1 MAKRKEA
8 MMYVEWLKLVNCGEY
23 AHPKGTQLFDSQ
35 AAERIT
41 DSFHSLRGRLM
52 RRFQGL
58 PIFIGHPD
66 DPEFGSKNHRVYG
79 HIENMKVEDNALW
92 VLVKW
97 TNIGQELFKKG
108 ILRHLSP
115 RWLTT
120 PTQDGKLSP
129 KRLLSVGLTNHPN
142 IRCDHASKVEKVDG
156 QMASSENGSVEN
168 FEIDGQENNQYV
180 NPENILPESK
190 EEQPG
195 QQVTD
200 SVDENILI
208 LPSQIVLHTVSQTED
223 LKQPI
228 FNKSNCE
235 RILELVFERMQKFS
249 EKYNDAWN
257 AVKRSNPTLFDK
269 NF

>member
-1 MAKRKEA
+1 MAKEREEV
-8 MMYVEWLKLVNCGEY
+8 MHVEWLKLVNCGEY
-23 AHPKGTQLFDSQ
+23 AHPKGIQLFDSQ
-35 AAERIT
+35 AAERII
-41 DSFHSLRGRLM
+41 DSFHSLRSRLM

-66 DPEFGSKNHRVYG
+66 DPEFGSKNNRVYG
-79 HIENMKVEDNALW
+79 RIENMKVEDNALW

-97 TNIGQELFKKG
+97 TNIGQELFKNG

-120 PTQDGKLSP
+120 PTQDGKLAP
-129 KRLLSVGLTNHPN
+129 KRLLSIGLTNHPN
-142 IRCDHASKVEKVDG
+142 IRCDHQSKIEKVAR
-156 QMASSENGSVEN
+156 QAASPGDDSAKN
-168 FEIDGQENNQYV
+168 FEIDGQENYQDINS
-180 NPENILPESK
+180 ENILPEG
-190 EEQPG
+190 EEESG

-200 SVDENILI
+200 STDEDILI

-223 LKQPI
+223 LKQSI

-257 AVKRSNPTLFDK
+257 AVKRNNPALFNK

>member
-1 MAKRKEA
+1 
-8 MMYVEWLKLVNCGEY
+8 MMHVEWLKLVNCGEY
-23 AHPKGTQLFDSQ
+23 FHPKGTQLLDSQ
-35 AAERIT
+35 SAERII
-41 DSFHSLRGRLM
+41 DSFHSLRSRLM

-66 DPEFGSKNHRVYG
+66 DPEFGSKNNRVYG
-79 HIENMKVEDNALW
+79 RIENMKVEDNALW
-92 VLVKW
+92 ILVKW
-97 TNIGQELFKKG
+97 TDIGQELFKNG
-108 ILRHLSP
+108 ILRYLSP

-120 PTQDGKLSP
+120 PTQDGRLSP

-142 IRCDHASKVEKVDG
+142 IRCDHVSKVEKANG
-156 QMASSENGSVEN
+156 QIASPDDNNREN
-168 FEIDGQENNQYV
+168 FAIDGQENCRDV
-180 NPENILPESK
+180 SSENIFLES
-190 EEQPG
+190 EEDQPG

-200 SVDENILI
+200 SVDEDILI
-208 LPSQIVLHTVSQTED
+208 LPSQIILHTVSQTED

-257 AVKRSNPTLFDK
+257 AVKRNNPALFNK

>member
-1 MAKRKEA
+1 ML
-8 MMYVEWLKLVNCGEY
+8 VEWLKLVDYGEY

-35 AAERIT
+35 AAERII

-66 DPEFGSKNHRVYG
+66 DPEFGSKNNRVYG
-79 HIENMKVEDNALW
+79 RIENMKVEDNALW
-92 VLVKW
+92 ILVKW
-97 TNIGQELFKKG
+97 TDIGRELFKNG
-108 ILRHLSP
+108 ILRHLSL

-142 IRCDHASKVEKVDG
+142 IKCDHVLKVEKVDG
-156 QMASSENGSVEN
+156 QAASLGDDSVKS
-168 FEIDGQENNQYV
+168 FVTDGQENCQNI
-180 NPENILPESK
+180 NSEDILPGS
-190 EEQPG
+190 EEKQPG
-195 QQVTD
+195 QRAMD
-200 SVDENILI
+200 SVDEDFLI

-257 AVKRSNPTLFDK
+257 AVKRNNPALFNK
-269 NF
+269 NL

>member
-1 MAKRKEA
+1 MAKLEEVV
-8 MMYVEWLKLVNCGEY
+8 MHVEWLKLVNCGEY
-23 AHPKGTQLFDSQ
+23 FHPKGTQLLDSK
-35 AAERIT
+35 AAERII

-66 DPEFGSKNHRVYG
+66 DPEFGSKNNRVYG
-79 HIENMKVEDNALW
+79 RIENMKVEDNALW
-92 VLVKW
+92 ILVKW
-97 TNIGQELFKKG
+97 TDIGQELFKNG
-108 ILRHLSP
+108 ILRYLSP

-120 PTQDGKLSP
+120 PTWDGKLSP

-142 IRCDHASKVEKVDG
+142 IRCDHVSKVEK
-156 QMASSENGSVEN
+156 
-168 FEIDGQENNQYV
+168 IDGQVASPGDDSVKDFVTDSPRNCQDV
-180 NPENILPESK
+180 SSENILPGSK
-190 EEQPG
+190 KQPG
-195 QQVTD
+195 QRATD
-200 SVDENILI
+200 SVDEDILI

-235 RILELVFERMQKFS
+235 RILELVFERMRKFS

-257 AVKRSNPTLFDK
+257 AVKRNNPALFNK
-269 NF
+269 NL

>member
-1 MAKRKEA
+1 MAKSKEA
-8 MMYVEWLKLVNCGEY
+8 MMHVEWLKLVNFGEY
-23 AHPKGTQLFDSQ
+23 AHPKGTQLFDVHS
-35 AAERIT
+35 AERIV

-79 HIENMKVEDNALW
+79 RIENVKVEDDALW
-92 VLVKW
+92 ILVKW
-97 TNIGQELFKKG
+97 TDIGRELFKNG

-120 PTQDGKLSP
+120 PTQGGKLSP
-129 KRLLSVGLTNHPN
+129 RRLLSVGLTNHPN
-142 IRCDHASKVEKVDG
+142 IRCDHVSKVEKIDG
-156 QMASSENGSVEN
+156 QMASLGNDGVKS
-168 FEIDGQENNQYV
+168 FEIDGQENCQAIDSG
-180 NPENILPESK
+180 NILPKGE
-190 EEQPG
+190 EEQLG
-195 QQVTD
+195 QQATD

-223 LKQPI
+223 LKHPI

-235 RILELVFERMQKFS
+235 RILELVFERMQKCS

-257 AVKRSNPTLFDK
+257 AVKRSNPALFKK

>member
-1 MAKRKEA
+1 
-8 MMYVEWLKLVNCGEY
+8 MMHVEWLKLVNFGEY
-23 AHPKGTQLFDSQ
+23 FHPKGIQLFDSLS
-35 AAERIT
+35 AGKIV

-52 RRFQGL
+52 RKFQGL

-66 DPEFGSKNHRVYG
+66 DPEFGSKNNRVYG
-79 HIENMKVEDNALW
+79 RIENIKVEDNALW
-92 VLVKW
+92 ILVKW
-97 TNIGQELFKKG
+97 TDIGQELFRNG

-142 IRCDHASKVEKVDG
+142 IRCDHVSKVEKVEG
-156 QMASSENGSVEN
+156 QMALPDDNDVKD
-168 FEIDGQENNQYV
+168 FEIDGQKNRQTV
-180 NPENILPESK
+180 SSENIFLERE
-190 EEQPG
+190 EEQPK

-200 SVDENILI
+200 SADENILI
-208 LPSQIVLHTVSQTED
+208 LPSRIVLHTVSQTED

-257 AVKRSNPTLFDK
+257 AVKRNNPTLFNR

>member
-1 MAKRKEA
+1 MAKSKEA
-8 MMYVEWLKLVNCGEY
+8 MMHVEWLKLVNCGEY
-23 AHPKGTQLFDSQ
+23 THPKGTQLFDVQS
-35 AAERIT
+35 AERIV

-52 RRFQGL
+52 RKFQGI

-79 HIENMKVEDNALW
+79 RIENMKVEDNALW
-92 VLVKW
+92 ILIKW
-97 TNIGQELFKKG
+97 TDMGQELFKNG

-120 PTQDGKLSP
+120 PTRDGKLSP

-142 IRCDHASKVEKVDG
+142 IRCDHVSKVEKIDDR
-156 QMASSENGSVEN
+156 MASSGDDGMKS
-168 FEIDGQENNQYV
+168 FEIDGQENCQAIDSENTP
-180 NPENILPESK
+180 PEGE

-195 QQVTD
+195 QHVTD
-200 SVDENILI
+200 SVDENVLI

-223 LKQPI
+223 LKRSI

-235 RILELVFERMQKFS
+235 RILALVFERMQKFS

-257 AVKRSNPTLFDK
+257 AVKRNNPALFNK